1 MSRTGSRLLGRFL
14 YSPGLRSNHQ
24 LRLPKSCQQRP
35 PLSAAS
41 HPIQTMTVVNGTG
54 PGKPVLFL
62 YVPCAII
69 RKLLTEITGTNGI
82 FTLKVILTIVSTH
95 EVSL

>member
-1 MSRTGSRLLGRFL
+1 
-14 YSPGLRSNHQ
+14 
-24 LRLPKSCQQRP
+24 
-35 PLSAAS
+35 
-41 HPIQTMTVVNGTG
+41 MTVVNGTG

-62 YVPCAII
+62 YVQRASI